1 MIKRYTVD
9 EIIDNKFAVLLER
22 PDETSKIDVK
32 LSDIPIK
39 IHEGDIIK
47 LDIKDGTVTY
57 AEMDKEETEKQ
68 RQEVQNL
75 IDELKNSSSKD
86 LRF

>member
-1 MIKRYTVD
+1 VIKKYTVD

-22 PDETSKIDVK
+22 PDETSKIDIK

-47 LDIKDGTVTY
+47 LDIQDGTVIY
-57 AEMDKEETEKQ
+57 AEIDKEETEKQ

-75 IDELKNSSSKD
+75 IDDLKNKSSKD
-86 LRF
+86 LKF

>member
-1 MIKRYTVD
+1 MIKKYTVD

-39 IHEGDIIK
+39 IHDGDIIK
-47 LDIKDGTVTY
+47 LDIKDGAVIY
-57 AEMDKEETEKQ
+57 AEIDKEETEKQ
-68 RQEVQNL
+68 RQEVQTL
-75 IDELKNSSSKD
+75 IDELKNRSSKD
-86 LRF
+86 LKF